1 MVSMVGSCF
10 AAGNEV
16 IYVSSTGNDTYNGLS
31 AEYDPITGDGPKA
44 TIQNG
49 IDTADDNG
57 TVYVGQWDL

>member
-1 MVSMVGSCF
+1 LEKAACFLIISCLVMVSMVGSCF

-44 TIQNG
+44 TIQ
-49 IDTADDNG
+49 
-57 TVYVGQWDL
+57 TV